1 MADLRRGELAAGLR
15 PEGRGPVFVGASRA
29 SLCADKNLRERGG
42 DERSVLRNFFGCFP
56 VVLLCGGLAVS
67 VLS

>member
-1 MADLRRGELAAGLR
+1 MADLSARRIGSGAATGGSR
-15 PEGRGPVFVGASRA
+15 PVFVGASRA